1 MIFHRY
7 IYKIIEQT
15 MPNFLSDIDEKFN
28 SILKQKKISKKD
40 LIDLKTFVIECYE
53 NDNIIDL
60 FELHRSM
67 KRINVDYDS
76 DN

>member
-1 MIFHRY
+1 MLVLELNDIADQFN
-7 IYKIIEQT
+7 ISNSKD
-15 MPNFLSDIDEKFN
+15 LSR
-28 SILKQKKISKKD
+28 KD

-53 NDNIIDL
+53 NDNVIDL
-60 FELHRSM
+60 FELHKSM

>member
-1 MIFHRY
+1 LIISNIFIFMILYKFTLHL
-7 IYKIIEQT
+7 IY
-15 MPNFLSDIDEKFN
+15 F
-28 SILKQKKISKKD
+28 
-40 LIDLKTFVIECYE
+40 KTFVIECYE